1 MPTYII
7 LYAVSLALP
16 TAAVTA
22 IIIYALK
29 KYSTVNASFWS
40 KRFGFTLN
48 AMYPST
54 PAPLAQV
61 GPVPG
66 TPDLPNSLSG
76 PQERA
81 PGTTDRA
88 SAALP
93 PRTGPSALVPPAS
106 DFR

>member
-7 LYAVSLALP
+7 LYALSLAFP

-29 KYSTVNASFWS
+29 KYSTVNATVWS

-48 AMYPST
+48 AMDPST
-54 PAPLAQV
+54 PALRAQV
-61 GPVPG
+61 GPVPD
-66 TPDLPNSLSG
+66 TQDLPNLLSG
-76 PQERA
+76 PQQRA

-93 PRTGPSALVPPAS
+93 SRPGASALAPPAS
-106 DFR
+106 DLR